1 MTELERELISIA
13 FAGSSPPRPLRH
25 VAAGLDGG
33 RPGEGKDIRELG
45 DWQDNLADCDSW
57 LTLTVLAVAAVAF
70 VVAVVVLPTPVP
82 IAFSVPAASVDPA
95 APVAHDASAAR
106 GGLHL
111 LTHSGM

>member
-1 MTELERELISIA
+1 MGNLVSR
-13 FAGSSPPRPLRH
+13 LRFL
-25 VAAGLDGG
+25 ANIDGVG
-33 RPGEGKDIRELG
+33 T
-45 DWQDNLADCDSW
+45 A
-57 LTLTVLAVAAVAF
+57 LAVAAVDF
-70 VVAVVVLPTPVP
+70 VVAGVVLPTPVP